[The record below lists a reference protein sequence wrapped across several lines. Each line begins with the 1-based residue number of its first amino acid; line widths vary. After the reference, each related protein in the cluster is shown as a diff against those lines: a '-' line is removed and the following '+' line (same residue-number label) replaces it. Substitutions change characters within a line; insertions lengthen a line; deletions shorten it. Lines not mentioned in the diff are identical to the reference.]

1 MRRREFDRKAVARM
15 ARGSTGTVVRRGV
28 IAACARVNWAEE
40 RARIAEEWPG
50 GTDPAAR
57 PSESV
62 ADGREAADLLAS
74 ASNLALSARRL

>member
-28 IAACARVNWAEE
+28 MAVCAQVNWAEE
-40 RARIAEEWPG
+40 RARIAEEWSG
-50 GTDPAAR
+50 GTDSAAR

-62 ADGREAADLLAS
+62 ADGMEEAD
-74 ASNLALSARRL
+74 